1 MDLSTTYLG
10 FKLRTP
16 LVLSSSPLCE
26 GIDNIKRAE
35 DAGASA
41 LVLRSLFEEQLKKER
56 LEFNR
61 YLTDNT
67 DSFSEASSFVPEP
80 KQFNLG
86 PEEYLE
92 TIRQAKSSVKIP
104 VIASLNG
111 ATDGG
116 WIDFSKKIE
125 QAGADALEMNIYY
138 IPTDPC
144 MTSQDVEAIYFDIL
158 KNVKAAIHIPVAVKV
173 SPFFSNMANMAS
185 RFVEAGANGLVL
197 FNRFYQ
203 PDIDLQALEVS
214 PHVLLSTP
222 QAFRLPLRWI
232 GILYGKIKT
241 DLAASGGIHS
251 AADVIKMMMVGA
263 NVAMLCSVL
272 LRHGVGHLQKIEK
285 EMEQWMAENEYE
297 SIRQM
302 RGSMSQ
308 QHCEEPSEYER
319 AQYIKALQSYKAAE
333 IRVK

>member
-10 FKLRTP
+10 FKLKTP
-16 LVLSSSPLCE
+16 LVVSASPLCE
-26 GIDNIKRAE
+26 GLNNIKKAE

-41 LVLRSLFEEQLKKER
+41 VVLRSLFEEQLTNER
-56 LEFNR
+56 FELDKH
-61 YLTDNT
+61 LTENT
-67 DSFSEASSFVPEP
+67 DSFSEATSFFPEASY
-80 KQFNLG
+80 FNLG

-92 TIRQAKSSVKIP
+92 TIRKAKANVNIP
-104 VIASLNG
+104 IIASLNG
-111 ATDGG
+111 ATEGG

-138 IPTDPC
+138 IATNPNLP
-144 MTSQDVEAIYFDIL
+144 SQVVEKIYFDIL
-158 KNVKAAIHIPVAVKV
+158 KEVKAAVKIPVAVKV
-173 SPFFSNMANMAS
+173 SPFFSNMAYMAKGLAD
-185 RFVEAGANGLVL
+185 AGANGLVL

-203 PDIDLQALEVS
+203 PDINIETLEVS
-214 PHVLLSTP
+214 PLALLSTP

-241 DLAASGGIHS
+241 DFAASGGIHT

-272 LRHGVGHLQKIEK
+272 LRHGVHYIRTIEK
-285 EMEQWMAENEYE
+285 EMEQWMTENEYE
-297 SIRQM
+297 SVSQM

-308 QHCEEPSEYER
+308 IRCEEPSEYER
-319 AQYIKALQSYKAAE
+319 AQYVRVLQSYKADA